1 MNEKFATTNY
11 CEFIYGKLKN
21 SLVENKISIILCCYY
36 SPKKKKKKKLHI
48 NLYLKLEFKCI
59 RMQSKK
65 KSAM

>member
-36 SPKKKKKKKLHI
+36 SPKKEEKKIAYKFI
-48 NLYLKLEFKCI
+48 
-59 RMQSKK
+59 S
-65 KSAM
+65 